1 MTEKTAAR
9 PATRRGPYAKS
20 AQRRAEIVA
29 SATAVFAARGYR
41 GGSLR
46 EIAKQL
52 DLSLTSVVH
61 HFPSKS
67 ALLVA
72 VLENADYASIDSFE
86 SDSRGKGV
94 AYAVLR
100 YVRRNLERQEMLRL
114 LALMA
119 AEASAPD
126 HPAHE
131 WFRDRYE
138 RVVTAF
144 TTAVRRDQDLGR
156 ISNRRDPELI
166 AATLSR
172 CGTASSSSGSSTR
185 GVISWPGY
193 RPAWRICWAILP
205 SATGTRSNTRRP
217 SRPDRRARPSCFT
230 GRDRHATGHC
240 SRLRTRPGYGW
251 ASASQAL
258 RLARRLRI
266 SVQMHRFPL
275 SAQAGDRCAGRTE
288 VHWIQDRASPSVL
301 HLVAQ
306 LTTAWG
312 TRQTTEGKT
321 IWAEQTLPPCPSGA
335 FLPE

>member
-72 VLENADYASIDSFE
+72 VLENADSASIDSFE
-86 SDSRGKGV
+86 ADSRGKGV

-131 WFRDRYE
+131 WFRDRYG

-166 AATLSR
+166 AAALVAMWDGLQLQWLIDPRRDLLAGMSA
-172 CGTASSSSGSSTR
+172 GLEDLLGD
-185 GVISWPGY
+185 
-193 RPAWRICWAILP
+193 PAV
-205 SATGTRSNTRRP
+205 G
-217 SRPDRRARPSCFT
+217 
-230 GRDRHATGHC
+230 DRH
-240 SRLRTRPGYGW
+240 P
-251 ASASQAL
+251 
-258 RLARRLRI
+258 
-266 SVQMHRFPL
+266 
-275 SAQAGDRCAGRTE
+275 
-288 VHWIQDRASPSVL
+288 
-301 HLVAQ
+301 
-306 LTTAWG
+306 
-312 TRQTTEGKT
+312 
-321 IWAEQTLPPCPSGA
+321 
-335 FLPE
+335 